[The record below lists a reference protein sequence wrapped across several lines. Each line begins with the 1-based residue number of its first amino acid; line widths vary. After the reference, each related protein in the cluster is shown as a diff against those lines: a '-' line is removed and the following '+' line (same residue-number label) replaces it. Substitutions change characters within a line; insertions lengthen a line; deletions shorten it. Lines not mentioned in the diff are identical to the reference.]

1 MPKLQLSFKKLSEV
15 QLTIPNRNFN
25 KVPDLDLNSNS
36 FTFFNNTNMCKGPSG
51 LGQEINFED
60 FMTIMSYFQ
69 PSHTTMEEEQVQVCQ
84 REAKISGPPV

>member
-1 MPKLQLSFKKLSEV
+1 
-15 QLTIPNRNFN
+15 
-25 KVPDLDLNSNS
+25 
-36 FTFFNNTNMCKGPSG
+36 MCKGPSG